1 MKAVNHYVVVD
12 KFKATEERKVGGL
25 ILTEE
30 DDQENRYFKG
40 KVVSVGNLVEAINE
54 GDVVWYDRHA
64 GHGIE
69 FDNKFYF
76 VIKAGDIVLVD

>member
-12 KFKATEERKVGGL
+12 KIKATEERKVGGL
-25 ILTEE
+25 IISEE

-40 KVVSVGNLVEAINE
+40 TVVSVGNLVEGIKE
-54 GDVVWYDRHA
+54 KDIVWYDRHS

-69 FDNKFYF
+69 FEDKFYF
-76 VIKAGDIVLVD
+76 VIRASDIVLVD